1 MRFWKSPPWYLLM
14 AVTVLL
20 FGANLY
26 QTFTHQNTTSNDFLN
41 YAIFI
46 AHMKSSGTVTTP
58 HFIYPG
64 LVLLLSEI
72 FVHHNTMVLGG
83 FVVLLFQLFLAHILW
98 NFWKQSLGNGKREIP
113 ESLAITESVFH
124 PFRNG
129 WLLVA
134 LTVTAMTVAPINLLT
149 LIKHNGYNGYIGITI
164 YHNPPISLCRPIA
177 LLNVMIFAAA
187 LVYRRISTRQTLF
200 CFLTL
205 VIAALTKPNYALIM
219 VPTACVFAL
228 DALNRKD
235 WPILRFIAFG
245 VLLPGLLVLGWQYVF
260 TYLNPPASSDM
271 DSSRILFAPF
281 MVYSIMARFLIPKF
295 FLSILF
301 PLSILIL
308 YRKEALRD
316 RYYQIGLLLFLMGA
330 AQSYFFAEE
339 GVRLIKGNFLWSG
352 QLGLFLWFV
361 ISMRFV
367 VQRFFS
373 EPDRTRWSAKYLVL
387 SGIFALH
394 VVSGILWYIVETTSP
409 GAYW

>member
-14 AVTVLL
+14 AVTMLL

-26 QTFTHQNTTSNDFLN
+26 QTFSHQNSTSNDFLN

-58 HFIYPG
+58 HFIFPG
-64 LVLLLSEI
+64 LVLLLSKI
-72 FVHHNTMVLGG
+72 FPRHNTMVLGG
-83 FVVLLFQLFLAHILW
+83 VVVLLFQLLLAHVLW
-98 NFWKQSLGNGKREIP
+98 IFWKQSIP
-113 ESLAITESVFH
+113 ESGH
-124 PFRNG
+124 PHLRAARRG

-134 LTVTAMTVAPINLLT
+134 LTVAAMTVAPINLLT
-149 LIKHNGYNGYIGITI
+149 LLKHNGYNGYIGITI

-177 LLNVMIFAAA
+177 LVNVMIFAAA
-187 LVYRRISTRQTLF
+187 FVYRRISTRQTIF

-205 VIAALTKPNYALIM
+205 AIAALTKPNYALIM
-219 VPTACVFAL
+219 VPTAGVFAL
-228 DALNRKD
+228 MALNRKD
-235 WPILRFIAFG
+235 WHLLRFIALG
-245 VLLPGLLVLGWQYVF
+245 VLLPGVLILAWQYVF
-260 TYLNPPASSDM
+260 TYLHPPATSDM

-281 MVYSIMARFLIPKF
+281 LVYSIMARFLIPKF

-301 PLSILIL
+301 PLSVLLL
-308 YRKEALRD
+308 YRKEALQD
-316 RYYQIGLLLFLMGA
+316 RYFQLGLVLFLMGA

-361 ISMRFV
+361 ISMRFI

-373 EPDRTRWSAKYLVL
+373 EPDRTRWSGKFVVV

>member
-1 MRFWKSPPWYLLM
+1 MGFWKSPPWYLVM
-14 AVTVLL
+14 AIITLL

-26 QTFTHQNTTSNDFLN
+26 HTFTHQNTTSNDFLN

-64 LVLLLSEI
+64 LVLLLSELLPR
-72 FVHHNTMVLGG
+72 HNTMVLGG
-83 FVVLLFQLFLAHILW
+83 VVVLLFQLFLAHVLW
-98 NFWKQSLGNGKREIP
+98 IFWKQSIHDSEFPDLRV
-113 ESLAITESVFH
+113 SRRS
-124 PFRNG
+124 
-129 WLLVA
+129 WLLIV
-134 LTVTAMTVAPINLLT
+134 LTVTAMTVAPINLMT
-149 LIKHNGYNGYIGITI
+149 LLKHNGYKGYIGITI
-164 YHNPPISLCRPIA
+164 YHNPPIFLCRPIA

-187 LVYRRISTRQTLF
+187 LVYRRISARQTIF

-205 VIAALTKPNYALIM
+205 AIAALTKPNYALIM
-219 VPTACVFAL
+219 VPTAGVFAL
-228 DALNRKD
+228 ITLKRKD
-235 WPILRFIAFG
+235 WPLLRFIGLGA
-245 VLLPGLLVLGWQYVF
+245 LLPGLLVLAWQYVF
-260 TYLNPPASSDM
+260 TYLNPPATSDM

-281 MVYSIMARFLIPKF
+281 LVYSIMARFLIPKF

-301 PLSILIL
+301 PLSVLLL
-308 YRKEALRD
+308 YRKETFQD
-316 RYYQIGLLLFLMGA
+316 RYFQIGFVLFLMGA

-373 EPDRTRWSAKYLVL
+373 EPAKARWSLKYVVVFC
-387 SGIFALH
+387 IFALH